1 MSEGVETTHA
11 KLIHEALLKLENRL
25 QTEISGVE
33 AKRERE
39 SQKLKDQLHLMNETL
54 STFVR
59 SGKSD
64 YQGNTT
70 TDKRNDRISTVS
82 IKNDY
87 ESTAVSN
94 SHVKAL

>member
-39 SQKLKDQLHLMNETL
+39 N
-54 STFVR
+54 
-59 SGKSD
+59 
-64 YQGNTT
+64 
-70 TDKRNDRISTVS
+70 
-82 IKNDY
+82 
-87 ESTAVSN
+87 
-94 SHVKAL
+94 